1 MKTQLII
8 FLALCGVAFSFNH
21 NPILN
26 VTPSQLKVLIDAQK
40 GCILY
45 DQPCDS
51 MGKMMKS
58 HLPVLS
64 KFCNVNGCSPSLPL
78 PLKQFFDKVQIAAPQ
93 EWQAVLRKYAA
104 H

>member
-21 NPILN
+21 NSILN
-26 VTPSQLKVLIDAQK
+26 VNPAQLKALIDAQK

-51 MGKMMKS
+51 VGRIMKS
-58 HLPVLS
+58 
-64 KFCNVNGCSPSLPL
+64 K
-78 PLKQFFDKVQIAAPQ
+78 
-93 EWQAVLRKYAA
+93 
-104 H
+104 